1 MFPYLLWSE
10 GIDHVSVKVDVE
22 NAENEDIIIEKQ
34 KIIIK
39 FNKSSCQYEATLD
52 LLHPILEQESYYN
65 NYRFIE
71 IHLKKENNIRW
82 GKLTEIE
89 DSRIQ
94 IDWNKGILESD
105 DEILVEE
112 LSDDELYYSEEEEE
126 EINNNENTLSLDT
139 LSLDTLSLDTLSLDT
154 LSLDTLSLD
163 TLEAEPLEIE

>member
-10 GIDHVSVKVDVE
+10 GIDHVSVKIDVE

-39 FNKSSCQYEATLD
+39 FNKSSCQYDATVD

-82 GKLTEIE
+82 SKLTESE

-112 LSDDELYYSEEEEE
+112 LSDDDLYYSEEEP
-126 EINNNENTLSLDT
+126 EINNQNTLSLDT
-139 LSLDTLSLDTLSLDT
+139 LSSDILSLDTLSLDT

-163 TLEAEPLEIE
+163 TLESEPLEIE

>member
-39 FNKSSCQYEATLD
+39 FNKSSCQYDATID

-65 NYRFIE
+65 NFRYIE

-82 GKLTEIE
+82 SKLTETE

-94 IDWNKGILESD
+94 IDWNKNILESD

-112 LSDDELYYSEEEEE
+112 LSDDDLYYSDEEAVDT
-126 EINNNENTLSLDT
+126 IENALSLDALSLDT
-139 LSLDTLSLDTLSLDT
+139 LSLDTLSL
-154 LSLDTLSLD
+154 
-163 TLEAEPLEIE
+163 EAEPIEIE